1 MKTNKGNESPP
12 TSIGTIEVATTR
24 RKEEPQKEEGKR
36 QRESKKIGP
45 NEAKPGDA
53 IRKLLN
59 AAASLLIVSRRP
71 PLASFSPQGRP
82 HDSPRSL
89 SHWVEME
96 KEGI

>member
-1 MKTNKGNESPP
+1 MKTNKGNESRP
-12 TSIGTIEVATTR
+12 TSICAIEVATTR
-24 RKEEPQKEEGKR
+24 RKEEGKR

-45 NEAKPGDA
+45 NEAKPGGA

-82 HDSPRSL
+82 HA
-89 SHWVEME
+89 SHMG